1 MVKLS
6 LEEWRR
12 LAEEGT
18 KIPITTSLT
27 SLSMEPLIRVYK
39 DPVTFVP
46 IERKP
51 VPGDVVL
58 FKRMDGAY
66 VCHRV
71 YKTLDD
77 GNTVMTWGDN
87 AEHPDAPIPRS
98 SVFGLAVSYE
108 RDGKQYILDCDEQ
121 REKGLKWLSSKWE
134 RPVFVRYRKLRQKIG
149 DVKRSVF
156 PDRS

>member
-1 MVKLS
+1 
-6 LEEWRR
+6 
-12 LAEEGT
+12 
-18 KIPITTSLT
+18 
-27 SLSMEPLIRVYK
+27 
-39 DPVTFVP
+39 
-46 IERKP
+46 
-51 VPGDVVL
+51 
-58 FKRMDGAY
+58 MDGAY

-121 REKGLKWLSSKWE
+121 REKGLKWLSSKWK